1 MEECRLS
8 SPPTASAHVEVA
20 GSCGKQLATNG
31 YGYLMMHM
39 RDVAVHCRVTYLA
52 VSQSPIYVKG
62 ETS

>member
-1 MEECRLS
+1 MS

-20 GSCGKQLATNG
+20 GSRRKQLATNG
-31 YGYLMMHM
+31 YGYPMTHT
-39 RDVAVHCRVTYLA
+39 RDVAMHCHVTYLA